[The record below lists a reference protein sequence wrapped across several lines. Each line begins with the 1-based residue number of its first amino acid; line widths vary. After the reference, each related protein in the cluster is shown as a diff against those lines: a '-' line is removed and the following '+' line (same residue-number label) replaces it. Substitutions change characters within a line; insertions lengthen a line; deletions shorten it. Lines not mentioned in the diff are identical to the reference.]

1 MRKFFSAAICALL
14 FFSTVFSQVNQEK
27 KHKYSKT
34 SSAEKKNSA
43 RKAKLLKKEASHSLP
58 ANASET
64 GHYKSARNPSS
75 NQIHKSSQTSVKN
88 YWEVDI
94 STTQRAEIKARI
106 DALPKIRGIHITSWV
121 AGNDKLRQ
129 ALIEKIKGSVINA
142 VAIAVKEKDGKVYLP
157 GIEKANKWG
166 SYEPAI
172 KEPEKMVKDFKSA
185 GLYMMARVVCFHD
198 DVIPRKNPSIAVRNP
213 DGSIWRARKGSTW
226 VDPYDRGTWDYILD
240 VAERAAKLGFDEI
253 QFDYVRY
260 PTEGNTSMCRFAQ
273 VHNKENATKNI
284 AAFLDYARKRLSP
297 YNVKISADVF
307 GLTTASDMGI
317 GQDLN
322 LIASHVDYVYPMM
335 YPSHYYSGEYNL
347 KNPDSQPY
355 KVLDRSLKQALKKT
369 GGNYYKIRPYLQ
381 DFSLKWKYGAPELRA
396 QIIAARANMT
406 DSWILWNPSVKY
418 SWEALTPQMYR
429 AFIDPHFGM
438 EGK

>member
-1 MRKFFSAAICALL
+1 M
-14 FFSTVFSQVNQEK
+14 
-27 KHKYSKT
+27 
-34 SSAEKKNSA
+34 
-43 RKAKLLKKEASHSLP
+43 KKEASHGQTAKAGEIRHSQ
-58 ANASET
+58 SI
-64 GHYKSARNPSS
+64 KKPSS
-75 NQIHKSSQTSVKN
+75 NHISKSTTTSAKN

-94 STTQRAEIKARI
+94 STSQRAEIKAKI

-142 VAIAVKEKDGKVYLP
+142 VVIAVKEKDGKVYLP
-157 GIEKANKWG
+157 GIEKAHRWG

-198 DVIPRKNPSIAVRNP
+198 DVIPIKNPSIAVRNP

-260 PTEGNTSMCRFAQ
+260 PTEGNTSMCRFTQA
-273 VHNKENATKNI
+273 HNKENATKNI
-284 AAFLDYARKRLSP
+284 AAFLDYARKRLSS

-307 GLTTASDMGI
+307 GLTTGSDMGI

-335 YPSHYYSGEYNL
+335 YPSHYYPGEYNL
-347 KNPDSQPY
+347 KDPDSQPY
-355 KVLDRSLKQALKKT
+355 KVLDRALKQALKKT
-369 GGNYYKIRPYLQ
+369 GDNYYKIRPYLQ

-396 QIIAARANMT
+396 QIIAARANMA

-418 SWEALTPQMYR
+418 SWEELTPQMYR

-438 EGK
+438 ESK